1 MKIQNNDKLGF
12 IKNDVLELND
22 SKLKEIQ
29 GGSTM
34 ICSEQSTIMCLAAY
48 ITL

>member
-1 MKIQNNDKLGF
+1 MRTQNNDKLSF
-12 IKNDVLELND
+12 TKNDVLELND

-34 ICSEQSTIMCLAAY
+34 ICSEASTIMCLAAY
-48 ITL
+48 ITF